1 MSDYYNICQFMLGA
15 ALSKKDQPGWKH
27 RVPESSFTEGSY
39 TTQIQLIINIKLTLL
54 NKVK

>member
-1 MSDYYNICQFMLGA
+1 MGA

-27 RVPESSFTEGSY
+27 IVPESSLTEGSY